1 MFSKAVL
8 EENEDTLAGSI
19 VSIDECVRNFME
31 YTGFTLEE
39 AIRNATSNPA
49 KVIGISHVKGD
60 LLPGMDADFVIL
72 DDSNHVQSTY
82 IAGKL
87 VWSCSE

>member
-1 MFSKAVL
+1 
-8 EENEDTLAGSI
+8 
-19 VSIDECVRNFME
+19 ME
-31 YTGFTLEE
+31 YTGCTLEE

-87 VWSCSE
+87 VWSCSEQFNKYFCFNNTLLFIELFIS